1 MVNLVL
7 KNINILYLFIIYKY
21 IYIYID
27 FIKNCNLKF
36 IIFNKIIRLT
46 KITLYNLILY

>member
-7 KNINILYLFIIYKY
+7 KNINILYLFIIYK
-21 IYIYID
+21 YIYID